1 MSSAILFC
9 CRISS
14 RSSWDY
20 MGFGNKKESIKISE
34 NMNNDFDKCMQI
46 AEFAQKNQHDRRAY
60 EYKIFIS
67 YVTLLVL
74 GIWKADAI
82 SIHCYW
88 GIAVVLGSYLAYL
101 LWCVRLAVANHNDQ
115 FRRDWY
121 LMAAECR
128 LYLSNNVKRVPSD
141 YTDKSEDRIN
151 EESKWYQ
158 WYKKWCQSNS
168 EEDKIKRVPKFWQF
182 WKGWCQFLG
191 NWSIWFTALF
201 PVLLVIWLTLRL
213 CCCYPWV
220 ML

>member
-20 MGFGNKKESIKISE
+20 MGFGNKKESIKIGE
-34 NMNNDFDKCMQI
+34 NMKNDFDKCMQI

-67 YVTLLVL
+67 YVTMLVF

-88 GIAVVLGSYLAYL
+88 GIALVLGSYLAYL
-101 LWCVRLAVANHNDQ
+101 LWCIRLAVANHNDEA
-115 FRRDWY
+115 RRNWF
-121 LMAAECR
+121 LTSAQNI
-128 LYLSNNVKRVPSD
+128 LYRCGCVKRMPSD
-141 YTDKSEDRIN
+141 YGCEP
-151 EESKWYQ
+151 EG
-158 WYKKWCQSNS
+158 
-168 EEDKIKRVPKFWQF
+168 KIERVPKFWQLP
-182 WKGWCQFLG
+182 KGWCQFLG